1 MTKFSRRQAA
11 TLMAGAIVAPFAAPA
26 IVSARSSQTI
36 FIIVPYASGGSIDSL
51 MRSIAKGMS
60 EALDQPVLLL
70 HREQDDRPRRVLA
83 HLGDQRIVRV

>member
-60 EALDQPVLLL
+60 EASTSRFWSTTSRAPTALS
-70 HREQDDRPRRVLA
+70 DRNM
-83 HLGDQRIVRV
+83 